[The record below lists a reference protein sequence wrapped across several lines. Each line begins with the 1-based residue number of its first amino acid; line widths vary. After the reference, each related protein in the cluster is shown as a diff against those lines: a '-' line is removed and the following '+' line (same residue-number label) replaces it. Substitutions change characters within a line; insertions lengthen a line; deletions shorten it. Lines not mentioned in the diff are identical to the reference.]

1 VERWKQ
7 LYATILA
14 YPYLDYVL
22 IAIVLVV
29 GFFCFMWARSRR
41 LRKPKEIVA
50 FESGTGHVT
59 VARGAISDLIHRAA
73 ANTDGVAKCSS
84 RITVRRGL
92 LKIKLKVHLSANS
105 NLKNV
110 HNTLKARIGDT
121 LRNTLGIEQMGD
133 IDTVVTGLVGTPD
146 HHTTTERTLE
156 DRRHLAFPDEPT
168 VTSPTPEATD
178 AIVEEEIEEEDK

>member
-1 VERWKQ
+1 LLERWKQ

-29 GFFCFMWARSRR
+29 GFICLMWARSRR

-84 RITVRRGL
+84 RITVRKGL

-110 HNTLKARIGDT
+110 HNTLKGRIGDT

-146 HHTTTERTLE
+146 HTPTPSNILE
-156 DRRHLAFPDEPT
+156 DRRNLAFPEET
-168 VTSPTPEATD
+168 VSTSVPEATD
-178 AIVEEEIEEEDK
+178 AEVEEEIEEESK